1 MGKYLLKRIL
11 FSLFSIAVVTLIVM
25 FLTYNL
31 VDRNLIFQR
40 DSALNKLSPNEQVVY
55 KHNKFVK
62 FGYETYENYTV
73 YLAKTYKE
81 RYGEDFQDDPELK
94 AKYKASA
101 NALNDAKTYAENP
114 DVIEF
119 VSLYKSRGYRIEYYE
134 PIYVLRKMTSKPVL
148 IAIKER
154 NVFERF
160 GSYVANLLKVE
171 TIYDVP
177 KSENIGKR
185 EMHWEWDKRSNM
197 PALVGNGTTH
207 KYLIYFDNHF
217 PFVHQ
222 NLIHLRLGLSV
233 STGID
238 AYDFMTSST
247 GSTKSSMQEYPVD
260 LGTGVKHETSYDFH
274 TVTYSSL
281 PSEYDATIYGE
292 GEHYINA
299 TLFASGLS
307 RIGNSFVIG
316 IFSVILCYIF
326 GLPIGIWMARR
337 KDKLV
342 DRIGNFYIIFV
353 IAVPSLAYIFIM
365 SAIGIKAGAPFKW
378 DPDNPFMLSILM
390 PVISLSL
397 PSIGGLM
404 KWMRRYMIDQS
415 NSDYVKFA
423 RSTGMTEGEIFRNH
437 ISKNAFIYLIHGVPA
452 DILFA
457 LVGALIT
464 ERVYAVPGIGG
475 MLTNAIT
482 GYDNGIIVAG
492 TVFYTFL
499 SILALILGDLLLAKY
514 DPRVKLTDR

>member
-31 VDRNLIFQR
+31 VDKNLIFQR
-40 DSALNKLSPNEQVVY
+40 DGNLNKLSPNEQVVY
-55 KHNKFVK
+55 KHNKYVR

-94 AKYKASA
+94 AQYKASN
-101 NALNDAKTYAENP
+101 NALNDPNTYSQNA

-160 GSYVANLLKVE
+160 GSYLTNLIKIE

-177 KSENIGKR
+177 KSEDIGKR
-185 EMHWEWDKRSNM
+185 GIHFEWDKRSDM

-207 KYLIYFDNHF
+207 KYLVYFDDHF

-222 NLIHLRLGLSV
+222 NIIHLRLGLSV
-233 STGID
+233 ITGID
-238 AYDFMTSST
+238 AYDFMNSST
-247 GSTKSSMQEYPVD
+247 GSTKSSLQEYPVD
-260 LGTGVKHETSYDFH
+260 LGTGVTHETSYDFH
-274 TVTYSSL
+274 TVTYSSA
-281 PSEYDATIYGE
+281 PTAYDASIYGE

-299 TLFASGLS
+299 TLFATGLS
-307 RIGNSFVIG
+307 RIGNSFTIG
-316 IFSVILCYIF
+316 IFSVILCYIL

-342 DRIGNFYIIFV
+342 DKIGNFYIIFV
-353 IAVPSLAYIFIM
+353 IAVPSLAYIFMM

-378 DPDNPFMLSILM
+378 DSANPFMLSILM

-397 PSIGGLM
+397 PAIGGLM
-404 KWMRRYMIDQS
+404 KWMRRFMIDQS
-415 NSDYVKFA
+415 NADYVKFA
-423 RSTGMTEGEIFRNH
+423 RSTGMTEGEIFSKH
-437 ISKNAFIYLIHGVPA
+437 ISRNAFIYLVHGVPA

-457 LVGALIT
+457 MVGALIT
-464 ERVYAVPGIGG
+464 ERVYSVPGIGG

-482 GYDNGIIVAG
+482 DYDNGIIIAG

-499 SILALILGDLLLAKY
+499 SVLALILGDLLLAKY
-514 DPRVKLTDR
+514 DPRVKLTEK